1 MPIDPGTATLATGG
15 LSALTGFLGSGM
27 SNKSVKR
34 SIKAAKEINQINNEF
49 NASEALKNRDFQ
61 TSEREASQ
69 QWNLDQWNRENAYND
84 PSAQRARME
93 AAGFNPYNMNIDT
106 GSAST
111 SGAQSSPGSGSQATA
126 SHTPSLPAYT
136 GYAADFQNVASGI
149 AQIGN
154 AVSSGIDAR
163 LTSAYGD
170 DLMKADIMSKIGGNS
185 EWLTDVYKL
194 GRQNEAPNLLGIDL
208 RKKRLE
214 NLSTETNIKVALAQG
229 ALLGLQAQGQRIV
242 NKFMPAQQQA
252 EFFLKTA
259 NAFAQYKAG
268 KLSKV
273 QVKTQIKQ
281 QALLEAQAA
290 GQKLSNKMADRLAD
304 YQFKALA
311 AEYRANRAY
320 YNGFYNDAWQAGM
333 SKASLARYES
343 NAARIA
349 SQMSE
354 IFKDREKSS
363 WKNNSTYYNIMELL
377 KDVLG
382 PVGNAIG
389 TVYLGGKLGAAKKAT
404 KAAHGWSLSTPN
416 PYSY

>member
-93 AAGFNPYNMNIDT
+93 AAGFNPYNMNIDA

-194 GRQNEAPNLLGIDL
+194 GRQNEAHNLLGIDL

-229 ALLGLQAQGQRIV
+229 ALLGLQAQGQKII

-268 KLSKV
+268 KLSEA

-290 GQKLSNKMADRLAD
+290 GQKLNNRLAERLAD
-304 YQFKALA
+304 YQFKAMA
-311 AEYRANRAY
+311 AEYRANAAY

-333 SKASLARYES
+333 SKATQARYES

-349 SQMSE
+349 ADMSE
-354 IFKDREKSS
+354 IFKGREKSS
-363 WKNNSTYYNIMELL
+363 WKNNPIYYNIGELL
-377 KDVLG
+377 KGILG
-382 PVGNAIG
+382 SVGSVAG
-389 TVYLGGKLGAAKKAT
+389 PLYLGSKVSSLKKAG
-404 KAAHGWSLSTPN
+404 KAAGGWSLSTPD
-416 PYSY
+416 PYY

>member
-15 LSALTGFLGSGM
+15 LSLVSGLFGSGM

-93 AAGFNPYNMNIDT
+93 AAGFNPYNMNIDA

-111 SGAQSSPGSGSQATA
+111 SGAQSSPGSGSPASA
-126 SHTPSLPAYT
+126 SHVPSLPAYT
-136 GYAADFQNVASGI
+136 GYTADFQNIASGI
-149 AQIGN
+149 AQIGS
-154 AVSSGIDAR
+154 AISSGIDAR

-229 ALLGLQAQGQRIV
+229 ALLGLQAKGQRIV

-259 NAFAQYKAG
+259 NVFAQYKAG
-268 KLSKV
+268 KLSEA

-281 QALLEAQAA
+281 QALLEAQSV
-290 GQKLSNKMADRLAD
+290 GQKLNNRLAERLAD
-304 YQFKALA
+304 YQFKAMA
-311 AEYRANRAY
+311 AEYRANAAY

-333 SKASLARYES
+333 SKATLVRYES

-349 SQMSE
+349 AHMSE

-363 WKNNSTYYNIMELL
+363 WKNNPIYYNIEEFL
-377 KDVLG
+377 KGIL
-382 PVGNAIG
+382 G
-389 TVYLGGKLGAAKKAT
+389 TVGSVAGPLYLGSKVGSFKKVG
-404 KAAHGWSLSTPN
+404 KAAGG
-416 PYSY
+416 

>member
-15 LSALTGFLGSGM
+15 LSLVSGLFGSGM

-93 AAGFNPYNMNIDT
+93 AAGFNPYNMNIDA

-111 SGAQSSPGSGSQATA
+111 SGAQSSPGSGSPA
-126 SHTPSLPAYT
+126 SASNMPSLPAYT
-136 GYAADFQNVASGI
+136 GYTADFQNIASGI
-149 AQIGN
+149 AQIGS
-154 AVSSGIDAR
+154 AISSGIDAR

-185 EWLTDVYKL
+185 EWLTDAYKL

-214 NLSTETNIKVALAQG
+214 NLSAETDIKVALAQG
-229 ALLGLQAQGQRIV
+229 ALLGIQAEGQRII

-268 KLSKV
+268 KLSEA
-273 QVKTQIKQ
+273 QVRTQIKQ
-281 QALLEAQAA
+281 QALLGAQTV

-304 YQFKALA
+304 YQFKAMA
-311 AEYRANRAY
+311 AEYRANAAY

-333 SKASLARYES
+333 SKASQARYES

-349 SQMSE
+349 AQMSE
-354 IFKDREKSS
+354 VFKDREKSS
-363 WKNNSTYYNIMELL
+363 WKNIPTYYNIMELL
-377 KDVLG
+377 KDILG
-382 PVGNAIG
+382 PVGNAVS
-389 TVYLGGKLGAAKKAT
+389 TFYLGGKVGAAKKAS
-404 KAAHGWSLSTPN
+404 KAISG
-416 PYSY
+416 

>member
-1 MPIDPGTATLATGG
+1 MPVDPGTATLATGG

-93 AAGFNPYNMNIDT
+93 AAGFNPYNMNIDP
-106 GSAST
+106 GSGST
-111 SGAQSSPGSGSQATA
+111 SGAQSSPGSGSPATA
-126 SHTPSLPAYT
+126 SHVPSLPAYT
-136 GYAADFQNVASGI
+136 GYTADFQNIASGI
-149 AQIGN
+149 AQIGS
-154 AVSSGIDAR
+154 AISSGIDAR

-214 NLSTETNIKVALAQG
+214 NLSTETNVKVALAQG
-229 ALLGLQAQGQRIV
+229 ALLGLQAEGQRIV

-268 KLSKV
+268 KLSEA

-290 GQKLSNKMADRLAD
+290 GQKLNNRLAERLAD
-304 YQFKALA
+304 YQFKAMA
-311 AEYRANRAY
+311 AEYRANAAY

-333 SKASLARYES
+333 SRATQARYES

-349 SQMSE
+349 AQMSE
-354 IFKDREKSS
+354 IFKDREKAS
-363 WKNNSTYYNIMELL
+363 WKNNPIYYNISELL
-377 KDVLG
+377 KGLLG
-382 PVGNAIG
+382 SVGSVVGPFSIASKIG
-389 TVYLGGKLGAAKKAT
+389 SLKKAG
-404 KAAHGWSLSTPN
+404 KAAGGWSLSTSD
-416 PYSY
+416 PYY

>member
-15 LSALTGFLGSGM
+15 LSLVSGLFGSGM

-93 AAGFNPYNMNIDT
+93 AAGFNPYNMNIDS

-111 SGAQSSPGSGSQATA
+111 SGAQSSPGSGQASASQV
-126 SHTPSLPAYT
+126 PSLPAYT
-136 GYAADFQNVASGI
+136 GYTADFQNVASGI
-149 AQIGN
+149 SQIGS
-154 AVSSGIDAR
+154 AISSGIDAR

-185 EWLTDVYKL
+185 EWLTDVYKF

-214 NLSTETNIKVALAQG
+214 NLSTETDIKVALAQG
-229 ALLGLQAQGQRIV
+229 ALLGLQAEGQRIV

-259 NAFAQYKAG
+259 NVFAQYKAG
-268 KLSKV
+268 KLSEA

-281 QALLEAQAA
+281 QALLEAQAV
-290 GQKLSNKMADRLAD
+290 GQKLNNKMADRLAE

-320 YNGFYNDAWQAGM
+320 YNGFYSDAWQAGM
-333 SKASLARYES
+333 SKATQARYES
-343 NAARIA
+343 NAARLTA
-349 SQMSE
+349 QMSE

-363 WKNNSTYYNIMELL
+363 WKNNPTYYNIMELL
-377 KDVLG
+377 KDILG
-382 PVGNAIG
+382 PVGNAVG
-389 TVYLGGKLGAAKKAT
+389 TIYLGNKVGAAKKAT
-404 KAAHGWSLSTPN
+404 KAAHGWSLSTPD

>member
-1 MPIDPGTATLATGG
+1 MPIGPGAATLATGG
-15 LSALTGFLGSGM
+15 LSLVSGLFGSHM

-93 AAGFNPYNMNIDT
+93 AAGFNPYNMNIDA

-111 SGAQSSPGSGSQATA
+111 SGAQSSPGSGSQASA
-126 SHTPSLPAYT
+126 SQVPSLPAYT
-136 GYAADFQNVASGI
+136 GYTADFQNIASGI
-149 AQIGN
+149 AQIGS
-154 AVSSGIDAR
+154 AISSGIDAR

-214 NLSTETNIKVALAQG
+214 NLSTETNVKVALAQG
-229 ALLGLQAQGQRIV
+229 ALLGLQAEGQRVV

-259 NAFAQYKAG
+259 NTFAQYKAG
-268 KLSKV
+268 KLSEA

-281 QALLEAQAA
+281 QALLEAQTV
-290 GQKLSNKMADRLAD
+290 GQKLSNKMADRLAN
-304 YQFKALA
+304 YQFRALA
-311 AEYRANRAY
+311 AEYRANAAY

-333 SKASLARYES
+333 SKATQARYES

-349 SQMSE
+349 AEMSD
-354 IFKDREKSS
+354 IFKGREKSS
-363 WKNNSTYYNIMELL
+363 WKNNPMYYNIEELL
-377 KDVLG
+377 KDIFGSVGSIAG
-382 PVGNAIG
+382 PL
-389 TVYLGGKLGAAKKAT
+389 YLGSKIGVAKKAG
-404 KAAHGWSLSTPN
+404 KAAGG
-416 PYSY
+416 

>member
-1 MPIDPGTATLATGG
+1 
-15 LSALTGFLGSGM
+15 
-27 SNKSVKR
+27 
-34 SIKAAKEINQINNEF
+34 
-49 NASEALKNRDFQ
+49 
-61 TSEREASQ
+61 
-69 QWNLDQWNRENAYND
+69 
-84 PSAQRARME
+84 ME
-93 AAGFNPYNMNIDT
+93 AAGFNPYNMNIDA

-126 SHTPSLPAYT
+126 SQTPSLPAYT

-229 ALLGLQAQGQRIV
+229 ALLGLQAGGQRIV

-268 KLSKV
+268 KLSEV

-290 GQKLSNKMADRLAD
+290 GQKLNNRMAERLAD

-311 AEYRANRAY
+311 AEYRANCAY

-333 SKASLARYES
+333 STAAQARYES

-349 SQMSE
+349 ADMSE
-354 IFKDREKSS
+354 IFKGREKSS
-363 WKNNSTYYNIMELL
+363 WKNNSIYYNIEELL
-377 KDVLG
+377 KGILG
-382 PVGNAIG
+382 GVGSVAG
-389 TVYLGGKLGAAKKAT
+389 PFYLGGKLSSLKKPAKLPVAEVYLLLIRIIN
-404 KAAHGWSLSTPN
+404 H
-416 PYSY
+416 

>member
-1 MPIDPGTATLATGG
+1 MPVDPGTATIAAGG
-15 LSALTGFLGSGM
+15 FSALSGFLGSGM

-49 NASEALKNRDFQ
+49 NASEALKNREFQ

-111 SGAQSSPGSGSQATA
+111 SGAQSSPGHGSQASA
-126 SHTPSLPAYT
+126 SQVPSLPAYT
-136 GYAADFQNVASGI
+136 GYASDFQSVASGI

-154 AVSSGIDAR
+154 AVASGIDAR
-163 LTSAYGD
+163 LTSTYGD

-194 GRQNEAPNLLGIDL
+194 GRQNEAHNLLGIDL

-214 NLSTETNIKVALAQG
+214 NLSTETDIKVALAQG
-229 ALLGLQAQGQRIV
+229 ALLGLQAKGQRIV

-259 NAFAQYKAG
+259 NAFTQYKAG
-268 KLSKV
+268 KLSEA
-273 QVKTQIKQ
+273 QVKTQIKE
-281 QALLEAQAA
+281 QALLEAQAV
-290 GQKLSNKMADRLAD
+290 GQKLNNRMAERLAE
-304 YQFKALA
+304 YQFKAMA

-333 SKASLARYES
+333 SRASLARYES

-349 SQMSE
+349 SEMSE
-354 IFKDREKSS
+354 LFRDREKSS

-382 PVGNAIG
+382 TVGNVFG
-389 TVYLGGKLGAAKKAT
+389 TLYLGGKIGAAKKAD
-404 KAAHGWSLSTPN
+404 KAAGGWSLSTPN
-416 PYSY
+416 PYHY

>member
-1 MPIDPGTATLATGG
+1 MPLDPGTATLATGG
-15 LSALTGFLGSGM
+15 LSALSGLFGSGM

-93 AAGFNPYNMNIDT
+93 AAGFNPYNMNIDA
-106 GSAST
+106 GSGST
-111 SGAQSSPGSGSQATA
+111 SGAQSVPGSGSSASA
-126 SHTPSLPAYT
+126 SHVPSLPAYT

-149 AQIGN
+149 AQIGS
-154 AVSSGIDAR
+154 AISSGVDAR

-185 EWLTDVYKL
+185 EWLTDAYKL
-194 GRQNEAPNLLGIDL
+194 GRQNEAPNLLGLDL

-214 NLSTETNIKVALAQG
+214 DLTVETDVKVALAQG
-229 ALLGLQAQGQRIV
+229 TLLGLQAEGQRIV

-259 NAFAQYKAG
+259 NTFAQYKAG
-268 KLSKV
+268 KLSEA
-273 QVKTQIKQ
+273 QTKTQIKQ
-281 QALLEAQAA
+281 QALLEAQAV
-290 GQKLSNKMADRLAD
+290 GQKLSNKMAGRLAD
-304 YQFKALA
+304 YQFRAMA
-311 AEYRANRAY
+311 AEYRANAAY

-333 SKASLARYES
+333 SKATQVRYES

-349 SQMSE
+349 AQMSE
-354 IFKDREKSS
+354 IFEGREKSS
-363 WKNNSTYYNIMELL
+363 WRNNPTYYNIEELL
-377 KDVLG
+377 KGILG
-382 PVGNAIG
+382 TVGNVAG
-389 TVYLGGKLGAAKKAT
+389 SLYLGGKIGGLKKAR
-404 KAAHGWSLSTPN
+404 KAAAD
-416 PYSY
+416 

>member
-15 LSALTGFLGSGM
+15 LSLVSGLFGSGM

-93 AAGFNPYNMNIDT
+93 AAGFNPYNMNIDA

-126 SHTPSLPAYT
+126 SQMPGLPAYT
-136 GYAADFQNVASGI
+136 GYTADFQNVASGI
-149 AQIGN
+149 AQIGS
-154 AVSSGIDAR
+154 AISSGIDAR

-214 NLSTETNIKVALAQG
+214 NLSTETDIKVALAQG
-229 ALLGLQAQGQRIV
+229 ALLGLQAEGQRIV

-259 NAFAQYKAG
+259 NVFAQYKAG
-268 KLSKV
+268 KLSEV
-273 QVKTQIKQ
+273 QVRTQIRQ
-281 QALLEAQAA
+281 QALLEAQAV
-290 GQKLSNKMADRLAD
+290 GQKLNNKMADRLAD

-363 WKNNSTYYNIMELL
+363 WKNNPTYYNIMELL
-377 KDVLG
+377 KGILG
-382 PVGNAIG
+382 SVGSIAG
-389 TVYLGGKLGAAKKAT
+389 PLYLGNKIGAAKKAG
-404 KAAHGWSLSTPN
+404 KAAAGWSLSTPD
-416 PYSY
+416 PYYY

>member
-84 PSAQRARME
+84 PSAQRARIE
-93 AAGFNPYNMNIDT
+93 AAGFNPYNMNIDA

-268 KLSKV
+268 KLSEA

-281 QALLEAQAA
+281 QALLEAQAV

-404 KAAHGWSLSTPN
+404 KAAHDWSLSTPN

>member
-15 LSALTGFLGSGM
+15 LSLVSGLFGSGM

-93 AAGFNPYNMNIDT
+93 AAGFNPYNMNIDA

-111 SGAQSSPGSGSQATA
+111 SGAQSSPGTGSPASA
-126 SHTPSLPAYT
+126 SHVPSLPAYT
-136 GYAADFQNVASGI
+136 GYTADFQNIASGI
-149 AQIGN
+149 AQIGS
-154 AVSSGIDAR
+154 AISSGIDAR

-229 ALLGLQAQGQRIV
+229 ALLGLQAKGQRIV

-259 NAFAQYKAG
+259 NVFAQYKAG
-268 KLSKV
+268 KLSES

-281 QALLEAQAA
+281 QALLEAQSV
-290 GQKLSNKMADRLAD
+290 GQKLNNRLAERLAD
-304 YQFKALA
+304 YQFKAMA
-311 AEYRANRAY
+311 AEYRANAAY

-333 SKASLARYES
+333 SKATLARYES

-349 SQMSE
+349 AHMSE

-363 WKNNSTYYNIMELL
+363 WKNNPIYYNIEEFL
-377 KDVLG
+377 KGILG
-382 PVGNAIG
+382 SVGSVAG
-389 TVYLGGKLGAAKKAT
+389 PLYLGSKVGSFKKVS
-404 KAAHGWSLSTPN
+404 KAAGG
-416 PYSY
+416 

>member
-1 MPIDPGTATLATGG
+1 MPVDPGTATLATGG

-111 SGAQSSPGSGSQATA
+111 SGAQSSPGSGSQAAA
-126 SHTPSLPAYT
+126 SQTPSLPAYT
-136 GYAADFQNVASGI
+136 GYASDFQSIASGI

-185 EWLTDVYKL
+185 EWLTDVYKS
-194 GRQNEAPNLLGIDL
+194 GRQNEAFNLLGIDL

-229 ALLGLQAQGQRIV
+229 ALLGLQAEGQRIV

-259 NAFAQYKAG
+259 NTFAQYKAG
-268 KLSKV
+268 KLSEA

-290 GQKLSNKMADRLAD
+290 GQKLSNKLADRLAD
-304 YQFKALA
+304 YQFRAMA
-311 AEYRANRAY
+311 AEYRANAAY

-333 SKASLARYES
+333 SKATQTRYES

-349 SQMSE
+349 SEMSD
-354 IFKDREKSS
+354 IFKGREKSS
-363 WKNNSTYYNIMELL
+363 WKNNPTYYNIMELL
-377 KDVLG
+377 KDIIG
-382 PVGNAIG
+382 TVGNAAG
-389 TVYLGGKLGAAKKAT
+389 TFYLGSKFGAAKKAG
-404 KAAHGWSLSTPN
+404 KAAAGWSLSTPN
-416 PYSY
+416 PYY

>member
-15 LSALTGFLGSGM
+15 LSLVSGLFGSGM

-93 AAGFNPYNMNIDT
+93 AAGFNPYNMNIDA

-111 SGAQSSPGSGSQATA
+111 SGAQSSPGSGSQASA
-126 SHTPSLPAYT
+126 SQVPSLPAYT
-136 GYAADFQNVASGI
+136 GYTADFQNVASGI
-149 AQIGN
+149 AQIGS
-154 AVSSGIDAR
+154 AISSGIDAK

-185 EWLTDVYKL
+185 EWLTDAYKL

-214 NLSTETNIKVALAQG
+214 NLSTETDIKVALAQG
-229 ALLGLQAQGQRIV
+229 ALLGLQAEGQGIV

-268 KLSKV
+268 KLSES

-281 QALLEAQAA
+281 QALLEAQAV

-333 SKASLARYES
+333 SKATQARYES

-349 SQMSE
+349 ADMSE
-354 IFKDREKSS
+354 IFKGREKSS
-363 WKNNSTYYNIMELL
+363 WKNNPIYYNIGELL
-377 KDVLG
+377 KGILG
-382 PVGNAIG
+382 SVGSVAG
-389 TVYLGGKLGAAKKAT
+389 PLYLGSKVSSLKKAG
-404 KAAHGWSLSTPN
+404 KAAGGWSLSTPD
-416 PYSY
+416 PYY

>member
-1 MPIDPGTATLATGG
+1 MPVDPGTATLATGG

-93 AAGFNPYNMNIDT
+93 AAGFNPYNMNIDA

-126 SHTPSLPAYT
+126 SQTPSLPAYT
-136 GYAADFQNVASGI
+136 GYASDFQSIASGI

-214 NLSTETNIKVALAQG
+214 NLSTETNVKVALAQG
-229 ALLGLQAQGQRIV
+229 ALLGLQAEGQRIV

-268 KLSKV
+268 KLSEA

-290 GQKLSNKMADRLAD
+290 GQKLNNRLAERLAD
-304 YQFKALA
+304 YQFKAMA
-311 AEYRANRAY
+311 AEYRANAAY

-333 SKASLARYES
+333 SKATQARYES

-349 SQMSE
+349 AQMSE
-354 IFKDREKSS
+354 IFKDREKAS
-363 WKNNSTYYNIMELL
+363 WKNNPIYYNISELL
-377 KDVLG
+377 KGL
-382 PVGNAIG
+382 
-389 TVYLGGKLGAAKKAT
+389 LGGVGSVVGPFSIASKIGSLKKAG
-404 KAAHGWSLSTPN
+404 KAAGG
-416 PYSY
+416 

>member
-93 AAGFNPYNMNIDT
+93 AAGFNPYNMNVDT

-111 SGAQSSPGSGSQATA
+111 SGAQSSPGSGSQASA

-136 GYAADFQNVASGI
+136 GYASDFQSIASGI

-185 EWLTDVYKL
+185 EWLTDAYKL

-229 ALLGLQAQGQRIV
+229 ALLGLQAEGQRIV

-259 NAFAQYKAG
+259 NTFAQYKAG
-268 KLSKV
+268 KLSEA

-281 QALLEAQAA
+281 QALLEAQAV
-290 GQKLSNKMADRLAD
+290 GQKLSNRLADRLAD
-304 YQFKALA
+304 YQFRAMA
-311 AEYRANRAY
+311 AEYRANAAY

-333 SKASLARYES
+333 SKATQTRYES

-349 SQMSE
+349 AEMSD
-354 IFKDREKSS
+354 IFKGREKSS
-363 WKNNSTYYNIMELL
+363 WKNNPTYYNIMELL
-377 KDVLG
+377 KDIIG
-382 PVGNAIG
+382 TVGNAAG
-389 TVYLGGKLGAAKKAT
+389 TLYLGSKFGAAKKAGKT
-404 KAAHGWSLSTPN
+404 AAGWSLSTPN
-416 PYSY
+416 PYY

>member
-1 MPIDPGTATLATGG
+1 MPVDPGTATLATGG

-136 GYAADFQNVASGI
+136 GYASDFQSIASGI

-214 NLSTETNIKVALAQG
+214 NLSTEANIKVALAQG
-229 ALLGLQAQGQRIV
+229 ALLGLQAEGQRIV

-268 KLSKV
+268 KLSEA

-281 QALLEAQAA
+281 QALLVAQTV
-290 GQKLSNKMADRLAD
+290 GQKLNNRLAERLAD
-304 YQFKALA
+304 YQFKAMA
-311 AEYRANRAY
+311 AEYRANAAY

-333 SKASLARYES
+333 SKAAQVRYES

-349 SQMSE
+349 ADMSE
-354 IFKDREKSS
+354 IFKGREKSS
-363 WKNNSTYYNIMELL
+363 WKNNSIYYNIGELL
-377 KDVLG
+377 KGILG
-382 PVGNAIG
+382 SVGSVAG
-389 TVYLGGKLGAAKKAT
+389 PLYLGSKVGSLKKAG
-404 KAAHGWSLSTPN
+404 KAAGGWSLSTPD
-416 PYSY
+416 PYY

>member
-15 LSALTGFLGSGM
+15 LSLVSGLFGSGM

-93 AAGFNPYNMNIDT
+93 AAGFNPYNMNIDA

-111 SGAQSSPGSGSQATA
+111 SGAQSSPGSGSQASA
-126 SHTPSLPAYT
+126 SQVPSLPAYT
-136 GYAADFQNVASGI
+136 GYTADFQNVASGI
-149 AQIGN
+149 AQIGS
-154 AVSSGIDAR
+154 AISGSIDAR

-194 GRQNEAPNLLGIDL
+194 GRQNEASNLLGIDL

-214 NLSTETNIKVALAQG
+214 NLSTETDIKVALAQG
-229 ALLGLQAQGQRIV
+229 ALLGLQAEGQRIV

-259 NAFAQYKAG
+259 STFAQYKAG
-268 KLSKV
+268 KLSEA
-273 QVKTQIKQ
+273 QVRTQFKQ

-290 GQKLSNKMADRLAD
+290 GQRLNNKMADRLAD

-333 SKASLARYES
+333 SKAMQARYES
-343 NAARIA
+343 NAARLTA
-349 SQMSE
+349 QMSE
-354 IFKDREKSS
+354 IFRNREKSS
-363 WKNNSTYYNIMELL
+363 WKNNPTYYNITELL
-377 KDVLG
+377 KDILG
-382 PVGNAIG
+382 SASGTIGQFYVGSKI
-389 TVYLGGKLGAAKKAT
+389 GAAKKAT

-416 PYSY
+416 PYDY

>member
-49 NASEALKNRDFQ
+49 NASEALKNRNFQ

-93 AAGFNPYNMNIDT
+93 AAGFNPYNMNIDA

-111 SGAQSSPGSGSQATA
+111 SGAQSSPGSGSQASA
-126 SHTPSLPAYT
+126 SQVPSLPAYT
-136 GYAADFQNVASGI
+136 GYTADFQNVASGI
-149 AQIGN
+149 AQIGS
-154 AVSSGIDAR
+154 AISSGIDAR

-214 NLSTETNIKVALAQG
+214 NLSTETDIKVALAQG
-229 ALLGLQAQGQRIV
+229 TLLGLQAEGQRIV

-268 KLSKV
+268 KLSEA

-281 QALLEAQAA
+281 QALLEAQTV

-304 YQFKALA
+304 YQFRALA
-311 AEYRANRAY
+311 AEYRSNAAY

-333 SKASLARYES
+333 SKATQFRYES

-349 SQMSE
+349 AQMSE
-354 IFKDREKSS
+354 VFKDREKSS
-363 WKNNSTYYNIMELL
+363 WKNNPTYYNVLELL
-377 KDVLG
+377 KDILG
-382 PVGNAIG
+382 PVGNAVS
-389 TVYLGGKLGAAKKAT
+389 TFYLGGKLGAAKKAT
-404 KAAHGWSLSTPN
+404 KAASGWSLSTPN
-416 PYSY
+416 PYYY

>member
-1 MPIDPGTATLATGG
+1 MPVDPGTATLVTGG

-93 AAGFNPYNMNIDT
+93 AAGFNPYNMNIDA

-126 SHTPSLPAYT
+126 SQTPSLPAYT
-136 GYAADFQNVASGI
+136 GYASDFQSVASGI

-154 AVSSGIDAR
+154 AVSSGIDSR

-185 EWLTDVYKL
+185 EWLTDAYKL

-214 NLSTETNIKVALAQG
+214 NLSTETDIKVALAQG
-229 ALLGLQAQGQRIV
+229 TLLGLQAEGQRII

-268 KLSKV
+268 KLSDA

-281 QALLEAQAA
+281 QALLEAQAV
-290 GQKLSNKMADRLAD
+290 GQKLSNKLADRLAD
-304 YQFKALA
+304 YQFRAMA
-311 AEYRANRAY
+311 AEYRANAAY

-333 SKASLARYES
+333 SKADQVRYES
-343 NAARIA
+343 NAARISA
-349 SQMSE
+349 QMSE
-354 IFKDREKSS
+354 IFKKREKSS
-363 WKNNSTYYNIMELL
+363 WKNNPTYYNIMELL
-377 KDVLG
+377 KDILG
-382 PVGNAIG
+382 PVGNAVS
-389 TVYLGGKLGAAKKAT
+389 TFYLGGKIGAAKKAS
-404 KAAHGWSLSTPN
+404 KAAAGWSLSTPN
-416 PYSY
+416 PYDY

>member
-1 MPIDPGTATLATGG
+1 MPVDPGTATLVAGG

-49 NASEALKNRDFQ
+49 NASEALKNRNFQ

-111 SGAQSSPGSGSQATA
+111 SGAQSSPGSGSQASA
-126 SHTPSLPAYT
+126 SQVPSLPAYT
-136 GYAADFQNVASGI
+136 GYTADFQNVASGI
-149 AQIGN
+149 AQIGS
-154 AVSSGIDAR
+154 AISSGIDAR

-214 NLSTETNIKVALAQG
+214 NLSTETNVKVALAQG
-229 ALLGLQAQGQRIV
+229 TLLGLQAEGQRIV

-268 KLSKV
+268 KLSEA

-281 QALLEAQAA
+281 QALFEAQTV

-304 YQFKALA
+304 YQFKAMA

-377 KDVLG
+377 KDILG
-382 PVGNAIG
+382 PVGNAVG
-389 TVYLGGKLGAAKKAT
+389 TVYLGSKLGAAKKAT
-404 KAAHGWSLSTPN
+404 KAARGWSLSTPDS
-416 PYSY
+416 YSY

>member
-1 MPIDPGTATLATGG
+1 MPVDPGTATLVTGG

-49 NASEALKNRDFQ
+49 NASEALKNRNFQ

-93 AAGFNPYNMNIDT
+93 AAGFNPYNMNMDT

-126 SHTPSLPAYT
+126 SQTPSLPAYT
-136 GYAADFQNVASGI
+136 GYASDFQSVASGI

-229 ALLGLQAQGQRIV
+229 ALLGLQAQGQRII
-242 NKFMPAQQQA
+242 NRFMPAQQQA

-259 NAFAQYKAG
+259 NFFAQYKAG
-268 KLSKV
+268 KLSEA

-281 QALLEAQAA
+281 QALLEAQAL
-290 GQKLSNKMADRLAD
+290 GQKLNNKMAVRLAD
-304 YQFKALA
+304 YQFRAMA
-311 AEYRANRAY
+311 AEYRANAAY

-333 SKASLARYES
+333 SQAAQVRYES

-349 SQMSE
+349 AQMSK
-354 IFKDREKSS
+354 IFQDREKSS
-363 WKNNSTYYNIMELL
+363 WRNYPTYYNIEELL
-377 KDVLG
+377 KG
-382 PVGNAIG
+382 IFGTVGNVAG
-389 TVYLGGKLGAAKKAT
+389 SLYLGNKIGAAKKAG
-404 KAAHGWSLSTPN
+404 KVAGG
-416 PYSY
+416 

>member
-1 MPIDPGTATLATGG
+1 MPVDPGTATLVTGG

-84 PSAQRARME
+84 PSAQRARVE

-136 GYAADFQNVASGI
+136 GYASDFQSIASGI

-229 ALLGLQAQGQRIV
+229 ALLGLQAEGQRIV

-259 NAFAQYKAG
+259 NTFAQYKAG
-268 KLSKV
+268 KLSEA

-281 QALLEAQAA
+281 QALLEAQTV
-290 GQKLSNKMADRLAD
+290 GQKLNNRLAERLAD
-304 YQFKALA
+304 YQFKAMA
-311 AEYRANRAY
+311 AEYRANAAY

-333 SKASLARYES
+333 SKAAQVRYES

-349 SQMSE
+349 AQMSE
-354 IFKDREKSS
+354 IFKDREKAS
-363 WKNNSTYYNIMELL
+363 WKNNPIYYNISELL
-377 KDVLG
+377 KGLLG
-382 PVGNAIG
+382 SVGSVVGPFSIARKIG
-389 TVYLGGKLGAAKKAT
+389 SLKKAG
-404 KAAHGWSLSTPN
+404 KATGGWSLSTPDL
-416 PYSY
+416 YY

>member
-1 MPIDPGTATLATGG
+1 MPVDPGTATLATGG

-93 AAGFNPYNMNIDT
+93 AAGFNPYNMNIDA

-229 ALLGLQAQGQRIV
+229 ALLGLQAEGQRIV

-268 KLSKV
+268 KLSEA

-290 GQKLSNKMADRLAD
+290 GQKLNNRLAERLAD
-304 YQFKALA
+304 YQFKAMA
-311 AEYRANRAY
+311 AEYRANAAY

-333 SKASLARYES
+333 SKAAQVRYES

-349 SQMSE
+349 AQMSE
-354 IFKDREKSS
+354 IFKDREKAS
-363 WKNNSTYYNIMELL
+363 WKNNPIYYNISELL
-377 KDVLG
+377 KGL
-382 PVGNAIG
+382 
-389 TVYLGGKLGAAKKAT
+389 LGGVGSVVGPFSIASKIGSLKKAG
-404 KAAHGWSLSTPN
+404 KAAGGWSLSTPD
-416 PYSY
+416 PYY

>member
-1 MPIDPGTATLATGG
+1 MPVDPGTATLATGG

-69 QWNLDQWNRENAYND
+69 QWNLDQWNRENVYND

-93 AAGFNPYNMNIDT
+93 AAGFNPYNMNIDA

-126 SHTPSLPAYT
+126 SQTPSLPAYT
-136 GYAADFQNVASGI
+136 GYASDFQSIASGI

-214 NLSTETNIKVALAQG
+214 NLSTETNVKVALAQG
-229 ALLGLQAQGQRIV
+229 ALLGLQAEGQRIV

-268 KLSKV
+268 KLSEA

-290 GQKLSNKMADRLAD
+290 GQKLNNRLAERLAD
-304 YQFKALA
+304 YQFKAMA
-311 AEYRANRAY
+311 AEYRANAAY

-333 SKASLARYES
+333 SKATQARYES

-349 SQMSE
+349 AQMSE
-354 IFKDREKSS
+354 IFKDREKAS
-363 WKNNSTYYNIMELL
+363 WKNNPIYYNISELL
-377 KDVLG
+377 KGL
-382 PVGNAIG
+382 
-389 TVYLGGKLGAAKKAT
+389 LGGVGSVVGPFSIASKIGSLKKAG
-404 KAAHGWSLSTPN
+404 KAAGG
-416 PYSY
+416 

>member
-1 MPIDPGTATLATGG
+1 MPVDPGTATLATGG

-93 AAGFNPYNMNIDT
+93 AAGFNPYNMNIDP
-106 GSAST
+106 GSGST
-111 SGAQSSPGSGSQATA
+111 SGAQSSPGSGSPATA

-149 AQIGN
+149 AQIGS
-154 AVSSGIDAR
+154 AVASGIDAR

-229 ALLGLQAQGQRIV
+229 ALLGLQAEGQRIV

-268 KLSKV
+268 KLSEA

-290 GQKLSNKMADRLAD
+290 GQKLNNRLAERLAD
-304 YQFKALA
+304 YQFKAMA
-311 AEYRANRAY
+311 AEYRANAAY

-333 SKASLARYES
+333 SKAAQARYES

-349 SQMSE
+349 ADMSE
-354 IFKDREKSS
+354 IFKGREKSS
-363 WKNNSTYYNIMELL
+363 WKNNPIYYNIGELL
-377 KDVLG
+377 KGILG
-382 PVGNAIG
+382 SVGSIAG
-389 TVYLGGKLGAAKKAT
+389 PLYLGGKLSSLKKAG
-404 KAAHGWSLSTPN
+404 KAAGGWSLSTPD
-416 PYSY
+416 PYY

>member
-1 MPIDPGTATLATGG
+1 MPIGPGTATLATGG

-214 NLSTETNIKVALAQG
+214 NLSTETNVKVALAQG
-229 ALLGLQAQGQRIV
+229 ALLGLQAEGQRIV

-268 KLSKV
+268 KLSES

-281 QALLEAQAA
+281 QALLEAQAV

-404 KAAHGWSLSTPN
+404 KAAPGWSLSTPN

>member
-93 AAGFNPYNMNIDT
+93 AAGFNPYNMNIDA

-229 ALLGLQAQGQRIV
+229 ALLGLQAGGQRIV

-268 KLSKV
+268 KLSEA

-290 GQKLSNKMADRLAD
+290 GQKLNNRLAERLAD
-304 YQFKALA
+304 YQFKAMA
-311 AEYRANRAY
+311 AEYRANAAY

-333 SKASLARYES
+333 SKATQARYES

-349 SQMSE
+349 ADMSE
-354 IFKDREKSS
+354 IFKGREKSS
-363 WKNNSTYYNIMELL
+363 WKNNPIYYNIGELL
-377 KDVLG
+377 KGILG
-382 PVGNAIG
+382 SVGSVAG
-389 TVYLGGKLGAAKKAT
+389 PLYLGSKVSSLKKAG
-404 KAAHGWSLSTPN
+404 KAAGGSSLSTPD
-416 PYSY
+416 PYY

>member
-1 MPIDPGTATLATGG
+1 MPVDPGTATLATGG
-15 LSALTGFLGSGM
+15 LSLVSGLFGSGM

-93 AAGFNPYNMNIDT
+93 AAGFNPYNMNIGT

-111 SGAQSSPGSGSQATA
+111 SGAQSSPGSGSQASA
-126 SHTPSLPAYT
+126 SQVPSLPAYT
-136 GYAADFQNVASGI
+136 GYTADFQNIASGI
-149 AQIGN
+149 AQIGS
-154 AVSSGIDAR
+154 AISSGIDAR

-194 GRQNEAPNLLGIDL
+194 GRQNEAHNLLGIDL

-214 NLSTETNIKVALAQG
+214 NLSTETDIKVALAQG
-229 ALLGLQAQGQRIV
+229 ALLGLQAKGQRIV

-259 NAFAQYKAG
+259 SAFAQYKAG
-268 KLSKV
+268 KLSEA

-281 QALLEAQAA
+281 QALLEAQAV
-290 GQKLSNKMADRLAD
+290 GQNLSNKMADRLAD
-304 YQFKALA
+304 YQFRALA
-311 AEYRANRAY
+311 AEYRANAAY

-343 NAARIA
+343 NAARLTA
-349 SQMSE
+349 QMSE

-363 WKNNSTYYNIMELL
+363 WKNNPTYYNIMELL
-377 KDVLG
+377 KDILG
-382 PVGNAIG
+382 SVSGTIGQFYVGSKI
-389 TVYLGGKLGAAKKAT
+389 GAAKKAG
-404 KAAHGWSLSTPN
+404 KAARGWSLSTPN
-416 PYSY
+416 PYDY

>member
-49 NASEALKNRDFQ
+49 NASEALKNRNFQ

-69 QWNLDQWNRENAYND
+69 QWNLDQWNRENEYND

-93 AAGFNPYNMNIDT
+93 AAGFNPYNMNVDT

-126 SHTPSLPAYT
+126 SQTPSLPAYT
-136 GYAADFQNVASGI
+136 GYASDFQSIASGI

-229 ALLGLQAQGQRIV
+229 TLLGLQAEGQRIV

-259 NAFAQYKAG
+259 SAFAQYKAG
-268 KLSKV
+268 KLSEA

-281 QALLEAQAA
+281 QALLEAQAV
-290 GQKLSNKMADRLAD
+290 GQKLSNKLADRLAD
-304 YQFKALA
+304 YQFRAMA
-311 AEYRANRAY
+311 AEYRANAAY

-333 SKASLARYES
+333 SKATQTRYES

-349 SQMSE
+349 AEMSD
-354 IFKDREKSS
+354 IFKGREKSS
-363 WKNNSTYYNIMELL
+363 WKNTPTYYNIMELL
-377 KDVLG
+377 KDIIG
-382 PVGNAIG
+382 TVGNAAG
-389 TVYLGGKLGAAKKAT
+389 TFYLGSKVGAGKKAG
-404 KAAHGWSLSTPN
+404 KAAAGWSLSTPN
-416 PYSY
+416 PYY

>member
-93 AAGFNPYNMNIDT
+93 AAGFNPYNMNIDA

-126 SHTPSLPAYT
+126 SQTPGLPAYT
-136 GYAADFQNVASGI
+136 GYASDFQNIASGI

-163 LTSAYGD
+163 LTSTYGS

-185 EWLTDVYKL
+185 EWLTDVYKF

-229 ALLGLQAQGQRIV
+229 ALLGLQAEGQRIV

-268 KLSKV
+268 KLSET
-273 QVKTQIKQ
+273 QVRTQIKQ
-281 QALLEAQAA
+281 QALLEAQAV
-290 GQKLSNKMADRLAD
+290 GQKLSNKLADRLAD
-304 YQFKALA
+304 YQFRAMA
-311 AEYRANRAY
+311 AEYRANAAY
-320 YNGFYNDAWQAGM
+320 YNGFYNDAWQAGL
-333 SKASLARYES
+333 STATQARYES

-349 SQMSE
+349 AQMSE

-363 WKNNSTYYNIMELL
+363 WKNNSIYYNIEELL
-377 KDVLG
+377 KGILG
-382 PVGNAIG
+382 SVGSVAG
-389 TVYLGGKLGAAKKAT
+389 PLYLGNKIGAVKKAG
-404 KAAHGWSLSTPN
+404 KAAGG
-416 PYSY
+416 

>member
-126 SHTPSLPAYT
+126 SQVPSLPAYT
-136 GYAADFQNVASGI
+136 GYASDFQNVASGI

-154 AVSSGIDAR
+154 AVSSGIDAK

-185 EWLTDVYKL
+185 EWLTDVYKF

-214 NLSTETNIKVALAQG
+214 NLSTEANVKVALAQG
-229 ALLGLQAQGQRIV
+229 ALLGIQAEGQRII

-268 KLSKV
+268 KLSEA

-281 QALLEAQAA
+281 QALLEAQAV
-290 GQKLSNKMADRLAD
+290 GQKLSNKLADRLAN
-304 YQFKALA
+304 YQFRAIA
-311 AEYRANRAY
+311 AEYRANAAY

-333 SKASLARYES
+333 SKATQLRYES

-354 IFKDREKSS
+354 IFKDREKKS
-363 WKNNSTYYNIMELL
+363 WKNNPTYYNIMELL
-377 KDVLG
+377 KDI
-382 PVGNAIG
+382 IG
-389 TVYLGGKLGAAKKAT
+389 TVGKAAGTFYLGSKVGAAQKAT
-404 KAAHGWSLSTPN
+404 KAAAGWSLSTPD
-416 PYSY
+416 PYY

>member
-15 LSALTGFLGSGM
+15 LSLVSGLFGSGM

-111 SGAQSSPGSGSQATA
+111 SGAQSSPGSGSPASA
-126 SHTPSLPAYT
+126 SHVPSLPAYT
-136 GYAADFQNVASGI
+136 GYTADFQNIASGI
-149 AQIGN
+149 AQIGS
-154 AVSSGIDAR
+154 AISSGIDAR

-185 EWLTDVYKL
+185 EWLTDAYKL

-229 ALLGLQAQGQRIV
+229 ALLGLQAEGQRIV

-259 NAFAQYKAG
+259 NVFSQYKAG
-268 KLSKV
+268 KLSEA

-290 GQKLSNKMADRLAD
+290 GQKLNNRLAERLAD
-304 YQFKALA
+304 YQFKAMA
-311 AEYRANRAY
+311 AEYRANAAY

-333 SKASLARYES
+333 SKAAQARYES

-349 SQMSE
+349 ADMSE
-354 IFKDREKSS
+354 IFKGREKSS
-363 WKNNSTYYNIMELL
+363 WKNNPIYYNIGELL
-377 KDVLG
+377 KGILG
-382 PVGNAIG
+382 SVGSIAG
-389 TVYLGGKLGAAKKAT
+389 PLYLGGKLGSLKKAG
-404 KAAHGWSLSTPN
+404 KAAGGWSLSTPD
-416 PYSY
+416 PYY

>member
-1 MPIDPGTATLATGG
+1 MPVDPGTATLATGG

-93 AAGFNPYNMNIDT
+93 AAGFNPYNMNIDV

-111 SGAQSSPGSGSQATA
+111 SGAQSSPGSGSHQATA

-194 GRQNEAPNLLGIDL
+194 GRQNDAPNLLGIDL

-214 NLSTETNIKVALAQG
+214 NLSTETNVKVAIAQG
-229 ALLGLQAQGQRIV
+229 ALLGLQAEGQRIV

-268 KLSKV
+268 KLSEA

-290 GQKLSNKMADRLAD
+290 GQKLNNRLAERLAD
-304 YQFKALA
+304 YQFKAMA
-311 AEYRANRAY
+311 AEYRANAAY

-333 SKASLARYES
+333 SKATQARYES

-349 SQMSE
+349 ADMSE
-354 IFKDREKSS
+354 IFKGREKSS
-363 WKNNSTYYNIMELL
+363 WKNNPIYYNIGELL
-377 KDVLG
+377 KGILG
-382 PVGNAIG
+382 SVGSVAG
-389 TVYLGGKLGAAKKAT
+389 PLYLGSKVSSLKKAG
-404 KAAHGWSLSTPN
+404 KAAGGWSLSTPD
-416 PYSY
+416 PYY

>member
-93 AAGFNPYNMNIDT
+93 AAGFNPYNMNIDP
-106 GSAST
+106 GSGST
-111 SGAQSSPGSGSQATA
+111 SGAQSSPGSGSPAAA

-136 GYAADFQNVASGI
+136 GYASDFQNIASGI
-149 AQIGN
+149 AQIGS
-154 AVSSGIDAR
+154 AVASGIDAR
-163 LTSAYGD
+163 LTSTYGD
-170 DLMKADIMSKIGGNS
+170 DLMKADIMSKIGGKS
-185 EWLTDVYKL
+185 EWLTDVYKF

-229 ALLGLQAQGQRIV
+229 ALLGLQAGGQRIV

-268 KLSKV
+268 KLSEV

-281 QALLEAQAA
+281 QALLEAQAV
-290 GQKLSNKMADRLAD
+290 GQKLNNRLAERLAD
-304 YQFKALA
+304 YQFKAMA
-311 AEYRANRAY
+311 AEYRANAAY

-333 SKASLARYES
+333 SKAAQVRYES

-349 SQMSE
+349 ADMSE
-354 IFKDREKSS
+354 IFKGREKSS
-363 WKNNSTYYNIMELL
+363 WKNNTIYYNIEELI
-377 KDVLG
+377 KGILG
-382 PVGNAIG
+382 GVGSIAG
-389 TVYLGGKLGAAKKAT
+389 PLYLGGKLGSLKKAG
-404 KAAHGWSLSTPN
+404 KAAGDWSLSTPN
-416 PYSY
+416 PYY

>member
-15 LSALTGFLGSGM
+15 LSLVSGLFGSGM

-111 SGAQSSPGSGSQATA
+111 SGAQSSPGSGSQASA
-126 SHTPSLPAYT
+126 SQIPSFPAYT
-136 GYAADFQNVASGI
+136 GYTADFQNIASGI
-149 AQIGN
+149 AQIGS
-154 AVSSGIDAR
+154 AISSGIDAR

-214 NLSTETNIKVALAQG
+214 NLSTETNIKVSLAQG
-229 ALLGLQAQGQRIV
+229 ALLGLQAEGQRIV

-259 NAFAQYKAG
+259 NVFAQYKAG
-268 KLSKV
+268 KLSEA

-281 QALLEAQAA
+281 QALLEAQTV
-290 GQKLSNKMADRLAD
+290 GQKLSNKMADRLAN
-304 YQFKALA
+304 YQFRALA
-311 AEYRANRAY
+311 AEYRSNAAY

-333 SKASLARYES
+333 SKATQFRYES

-349 SQMSE
+349 AQMSE
-354 IFKDREKSS
+354 VFKDREKSS
-363 WKNNSTYYNIMELL
+363 WKNNPTYYNIMELL
-377 KDVLG
+377 KDILG
-382 PVGNAIG
+382 PIGNAVG
-389 TVYLGGKLGAAKKAT
+389 TFYLGGKIGAAKKAA
-404 KAAHGWSLSTPN
+404 KAASGWSLSTPD
-416 PYSY
+416 PYF

>member
-1 MPIDPGTATLATGG
+1 MPVDPGTATLAAGG

-49 NASEALKNRDFQ
+49 NASEALKNRSFQ

-111 SGAQSSPGSGSQATA
+111 SGAQSSPGSGSQASA
-126 SHTPSLPAYT
+126 SQVPSLPAYT
-136 GYAADFQNVASGI
+136 GYTADFQNVASGI
-149 AQIGN
+149 AQIGS
-154 AVSSGIDAR
+154 AISTGIDAK

-214 NLSTETNIKVALAQG
+214 NLSTETDIKVALAQG
-229 ALLGLQAQGQRIV
+229 TLLGLQAEGQRIV

-268 KLSKV
+268 KLSEA

-281 QALLEAQAA
+281 QALLEAQAV
-290 GQKLSNKMADRLAD
+290 GQKINNRLADRLAD
-304 YQFKALA
+304 YQFRAMA
-311 AEYRANRAY
+311 AEYRANAAY

-333 SKASLARYES
+333 SKATQARYES

-349 SQMSE
+349 AQMSE
-354 IFKDREKSS
+354 VFKDREKSS
-363 WKNNSTYYNIMELL
+363 WKNNPTYYNIMELL

-382 PVGNAIG
+382 PAGNAIG
-389 TVYLGGKLGAAKKAT
+389 TFYLGGKIGAAKKAG
-404 KAAHGWSLSTPN
+404 KAAGGWSLSTPN
-416 PYSY
+416 PYYY

>member
-1 MPIDPGTATLATGG
+1 MPVDPGTATLATGG

-93 AAGFNPYNMNIDT
+93 AAGFNPYNMNIDP
-106 GSAST
+106 GSGST
-111 SGAQSSPGSGSQATA
+111 SGAQSSPGSGSPATA
-126 SHTPSLPAYT
+126 SHVPSLPAYT
-136 GYAADFQNVASGI
+136 GYTADFQNIASGI
-149 AQIGN
+149 AQIGS
-154 AVSSGIDAR
+154 AISSGIDAR

-214 NLSTETNIKVALAQG
+214 NLSTETDIKVALAQG
-229 ALLGLQAQGQRIV
+229 ALLGLQAEGQRIV

-268 KLSKV
+268 KLSEA

-290 GQKLSNKMADRLAD
+290 GQKLNNRLAERLAD
-304 YQFKALA
+304 YQFKAMA
-311 AEYRANRAY
+311 AEYRANAAY

-333 SKASLARYES
+333 SKATQARYES

-349 SQMSE
+349 ADMSE
-354 IFKDREKSS
+354 IFRGREKSS
-363 WKNNSTYYNIMELL
+363 WKNNPIYYNIGELL
-377 KDVLG
+377 KGLLG
-382 PVGNAIG
+382 SVGSIAG
-389 TVYLGGKLGAAKKAT
+389 PLYLGGKLSSLKKAG
-404 KAAHGWSLSTPN
+404 KAAGGWSLSTPD
-416 PYSY
+416 PYY

>member
-49 NASEALKNRDFQ
+49 NASEALKNRNFQ

-126 SHTPSLPAYT
+126 SQTPSLPAYT
-136 GYAADFQNVASGI
+136 GYASDFQSIASGI

-163 LTSAYGD
+163 LTSTYGD
-170 DLMKADIMSKIGGNS
+170 DLMKADIMSRIGGNS
-185 EWLTDVYKL
+185 EWLTDAYKL

-229 ALLGLQAQGQRIV
+229 ALLGLQAEGQRIV

-268 KLSKV
+268 KLSEA

-281 QALLEAQAA
+281 QALLEAQVV

-304 YQFKALA
+304 YQFRAMA
-311 AEYRANRAY
+311 AEYRANAAY

-333 SKASLARYES
+333 SKATQVRY
-343 NAARIA
+343 
-349 SQMSE
+349 
-354 IFKDREKSS
+354 
-363 WKNNSTYYNIMELL
+363 
-377 KDVLG
+377 
-382 PVGNAIG
+382 
-389 TVYLGGKLGAAKKAT
+389 
-404 KAAHGWSLSTPN
+404 
-416 PYSY
+416 